1 MTGRPESN
9 EYAAWYAAYINN
21 TTENDCI
28 MALQHAA
35 AQLSDIEP
43 LLAEVAADFSYA
55 PGKWSVAV
63 LLQHLADSEWIFC
76 TRALR
81 FARCDRTPLP
91 GYDHDQYAESPVNTD
106 VPGLI
111 SQLKVLRSATIGL
124 FSGFNQDMML
134 ASGMANGHEVS
145 VRALGFIIA
154 GHQIHHVNVLKNR
167 YLNQ

>member
-9 EYAAWYAAYINN
+9 EYAAWYADYINY
-21 TTENDCI
+21 TTEDDCLQ
-28 MALQHAA
+28 ALRHSAG
-35 AQLSDIEP
+35 LLNELEL
-43 LLAEVAADFSYA
+43 LLAGVSGGYSYA
-55 PGKWSVAV
+55 PGKWSVAT

-81 FARCDRTPLP
+81 FARNDRTPLP
-91 GYDHDQYAESPVNTD
+91 GYDHDQYAESPVIAD

-111 SQLKVLRSATIGL
+111 AQLKVLRSATIGL

-154 GHQIHHVNVLKNR
+154 GHQIHHVNVLKER
-167 YLNQ
+167 YLSQ